1 MPKSLNNSNT
11 DKDEEVDIAGD
22 VKQAGNE
29 PESNFAL
36 PPDDPFS
43 AMKDSFGGDDDAS
56 QDGGKI
62 PTATADTLAT
72 MIVYGVDILH
82 DEIAK
87 ANQYPEFALTDKEK
101 EMWHFVMVQLIPSL
115 PIKYAAIIITVVIL
129 SLVESRKIIGLAMT
143 LQKRKRL
150 EEKR

>member
-11 DKDEEVDIAGD
+11 DKDEEVDVAGD
-22 VKQAGNE
+22 DKETGNE
-29 PESNFAL
+29 PEGNFAS

-43 AMKDSFGGDDDAS
+43 AMKDSFGGDNES
-56 QDGGKI
+56 QDSEKI
-62 PTATADTLAT
+62 PAATAETLAT

-143 LQKRKRL
+143 LQKRKQL
-150 EEKR
+150 EAKR